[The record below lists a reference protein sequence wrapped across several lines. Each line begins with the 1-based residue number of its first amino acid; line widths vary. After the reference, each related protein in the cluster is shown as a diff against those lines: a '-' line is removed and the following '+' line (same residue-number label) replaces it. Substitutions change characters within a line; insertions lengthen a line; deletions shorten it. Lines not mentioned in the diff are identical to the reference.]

1 MSTLTKI
8 VPNLYVTPNDV
19 VAENVLAVS
28 DWFETEY
35 ISVKVSDSVG
45 EASPF
50 LPNTSIGWFLSQ
62 GWIITGTSAVRNSS
76 TAEDSGTYY
85 SDVTYFMKRRRMQ
98 SERVLQDM
106 VTSFT
111 KAYNEGRVINNKR
124 YEEIVSLYS
133 VMLSRTEDEMNAVAD
148 IDVAELEELVD
159 YIILELKNGFDDFKA
174 KIELALTTTYGT
186 NRINEINLA
195 FDNRVTSS
203 QQGLVSRGMYSTT
216 SWTSTLAGIEKARQY
231 ALNEL
236 NDKLLDRT
244 ISTYDLL
251 TRVRSQVLAQVQ
263 NSFMVLFDA
272 KNKNRISLTEIRNN
286 AFKSLLSFM
295 ESRNDEYP
303 DMSNLVNIAASLGYG
318 EGSTV
323 APNS

>member
-8 VPNLYVTPNDV
+8 SPAIYISPNDV

-28 DWFETEY
+28 DWFETEH
-35 ISVKVSDSVG
+35 IAVKVSDATG
-45 EASPF
+45 EPSPF
-50 LPNTSIGWFLSQ
+50 LPNTAIGWFLAQ
-62 GWIITGTSAVRNSS
+62 GWVITGTSSVRHMS
-76 TAEDSGTYY
+76 TAKDSETFY
-85 SDVTYFMKRRRMQ
+85 SDVTYFLERRRMQ

-124 YEEIVSLYS
+124 YDEIVSLYS

-148 IDVAELEELVD
+148 VDVAELEELVD
-159 YIILELKNGFDDFKA
+159 YIMLELKNGFSEFET
-174 KIELALTTTYGT
+174 KIKEALVTTYGQ
-186 NRINEINLA
+186 NRIDEINLA
-195 FDNRVTSS
+195 FDNRVASS
-203 QQGLVSRGMYSTT
+203 NQGLINRGMYSTT
-216 SWTSTLAGIEKARQY
+216 SWTTTLAGIEKARQY
-231 ALNEL
+231 ALNEI

-244 ISTYDLL
+244 VTTYDLL
-251 TRVRSQVLAQVQ
+251 VRVRGQVLSQVQ
-263 NSFMVLFDA
+263 NSFMVLFGA
-272 KNKNRISLTEIRNN
+272 KNKNRISLTEMRNN
-286 AFKSLLSFM
+286 AFKSLLTFM

-303 DMSNLVNIAASLGYG
+303 DMSSLVNIAASLGYG